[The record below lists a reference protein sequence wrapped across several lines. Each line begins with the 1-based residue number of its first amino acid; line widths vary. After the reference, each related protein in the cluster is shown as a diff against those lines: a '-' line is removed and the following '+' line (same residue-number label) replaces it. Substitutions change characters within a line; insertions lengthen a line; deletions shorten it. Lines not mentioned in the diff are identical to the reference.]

1 MTETK
6 ARQSADLETSKS
18 SDIPAIVWNI
28 STKIRALGQLF
39 ASFNSNLPMDDD
51 ESYMGIGAI
60 LTELADELNEVR
72 DEFEG
77 RQYQPT
83 REIPNNF
90 KGDEEEN
97 DAPKS

>member
-6 ARQSADLETSKS
+6 ARKSADFESHKPT
-18 SDIPAIVWNI
+18 DVPATVWCI
-28 STKIRALGQLF
+28 STKIRGIGQLF

-60 LTELADELNEVR
+60 LTELADELNRVR
-72 DEFEG
+72 YELEG

-83 REIPNNF
+83 REMPEDF
-90 KGDEEEN
+90 HGDASEDRPEE
-97 DAPKS
+97 